1 MPTGQK
7 NSDGE
12 NNPMHGLRKN
22 GDATLFGIAA
32 FLLLIGFSLYYVK
45 LAGVEGRIII
55 HFLGGRG
62 ADFLGEKYNALH
74 MLFSGTIITVLN
86 ACLAGVLYGRNPV
99 LARLV
104 SAVTAFMALLIVIT
118 ISCIITVN

>member
-1 MPTGQK
+1 MQY
-7 NSDGE
+7 
-12 NNPMHGLRKN
+12 LRKI
-22 GDATLFGIAA
+22 GDTELFACAT

-62 ADFLGEKYNALH
+62 ADVLGEKYDALH
-74 MLFSGTIITVLN
+74 MLFAGTAITGLN
-86 ACLAGVLYGRNPV
+86 ACLAGVLQGRNAV
-99 LARLV
+99 LARIM
-104 SAVTAFMALLIVIT
+104 SAVTAFMALLIVVA